1 MTKIEGEY
9 EPSAFEW
16 VRNQVEEY
24 EASGGKQADTLR
36 DTGMAIIVV
45 TMRGAKTGKVPKI
58 ALMRVEHDGEYALV
72 GSMGGAPKHPTWY
85 WNLRANPHVELQDGA
100 EKHDYVARELEG
112 DERELWWRRANE
124 TWPAYDGYQ
133 EKTDRLIPVFLLTR
147 LDAS

>member
-1 MTKIEGEY
+1 MPLTGEY
-9 EPSAFEW
+9 EPSAWAW
-16 VRNQVEEY
+16 VRDQVDAY
-24 EASGGKQADTLR
+24 ERSDGREANTLM
-36 DTGMAIIVV
+36 DTGLHIILV
-45 TMRGAKTGKVPKI
+45 TTRGVRSGKLRKF
-58 ALMRVEHDGEYALV
+58 ALMKVEHGGEYAV
-72 GSMGGAPKHPTWY
+72 VASMGGAPKHPTWY

>member
-45 TMRGAKTGKVPKI
+45 TMRGAKTGKVRKI

-72 GSMGGAPKHPTWY
+72 GSMGGAPKDPVWVH
-85 WNLRANPHVELQDGA
+85 NLRANPNEVTVQDGPEPFA
-100 EKHDYVARELEG
+100 VDLREVDG
-112 DERELWWRRANE
+112 DERAEWWERSVAAFPNYAEYQQRTERR
-124 TWPAYDGYQ
+124 
-133 EKTDRLIPVFLLTR
+133 IPVFIAR
-147 LDAS
+147 RRS